1 MRTGLTK
8 VGVPGA
14 TLGLRKEDP
23 TMAEMLKS
31 LGYVTGQF
39 GKNHLGDRNE
49 FLPTVHGFDEF
60 YGNLYH
66 LNAEEDPESRTYPRD
81 PKFRQA
87 LGPRGVLRCKA
98 SDRDDPTDQPR
109 WGKVG
114 RQTIEDTGPLTKKR
128 METIDREITDGALD
142 FIERQTKADKPFFC
156 WWNSTR
162 MHVYTHLKEESK
174 GKTGLGVYPD
184 GMVEHDGHVGEL
196 LNKLDQLG
204 IADNTIVMYSTDNG
218 AEKCTWPDGGST
230 PFRGEKASN
239 WEGGWR
245 VPTAIRWP
253 GVIKPG
259 TVSNEICSHQ
269 DMLPTLLAAA
279 GEPDIVEKCK
289 KGYKAGDK
297 TFKVHLD
304 GFNLIPYLKG
314 EVAKSPRPGFLY
326 WGDEG
331 DLMAL
336 RYGNWKIHF
345 AEQTHEGM
353 AAWEQPLLAL
363 KFPKLFNLRSDPF
376 EEADVSGD
384 LFYKKWRADRVFML
398 LPAGALVAQ
407 YMQTMME
414 FPPRQ
419 SPDSWSPEA
428 MMEKLKKNA
437 EALKAAA
444 HAG

>member
-1 MRTGLTK
+1 
-8 VGVPGA
+8 
-14 TLGLRKEDP
+14 
-23 TMAEMLKS
+23 
-31 LGYVTGQF
+31 
-39 GKNHLGDRNE
+39 
-49 FLPTVHGFDEF
+49 
-60 YGNLYH
+60 
-66 LNAEEDPESRTYPRD
+66 
-81 PKFRQA
+81 
-87 LGPRGVLRCKA
+87 
-98 SDRDDPTDQPR
+98 
-109 WGKVG
+109 
-114 RQTIEDTGPLTKKR
+114 
-128 METIDREITDGALD
+128 
-142 FIERQTKADKPFFC
+142 
-156 WWNSTR
+156 
-162 MHVYTHLKEESK
+162 
-174 GKTGLGVYPD
+174 
-184 GMVEHDGHVGEL
+184 
-196 LNKLDQLG
+196 
-204 IADNTIVMYSTDNG
+204 
-218 AEKCTWPDGGST
+218 
-230 PFRGEKASN
+230 
-239 WEGGWR
+239 
-245 VPTAIRWP
+245 
-253 GVIKPG
+253 
-259 TVSNEICSHQ
+259 
-269 DMLPTLLAAA
+269 MLPTLLAAA

-314 EVAKSPRPGFLY
+314 EVAKGPRPGFLY

-345 AEQTHEGM
+345 AEQTHEGF